1 MRVLVTGSG
10 GQLGSK
16 VVESLLEDG
25 RCREVRG
32 IDLPELDITLPQAV
46 GDLVGSF
53 RPDWIVNCAAYT
65 DVEQA
70 EEEPEAAYR
79 VNALA
84 LGTLAD
90 AALRHGSRLLHIST
104 DYVFSGRVDS
114 AGRLP
119 LTEDAPPG
127 PINVYGASKLA
138 GEILLQNHEVSALV
152 LRTSWLY
159 GGPGKN
165 FLHTMLRA
173 GRKAAAGGGS
183 LRVVHDQIGTPTDV
197 WSLARQ
203 IAHLLPRDVTGLLH
217 ASAHGE
223 ATWCDFARAIFSAV
237 GLCVDVEP
245 VTSAEYP
252 TRARRPAYS
261 VLRNARL
268 EASGLDLLPQWREGL
283 EKAIRRIG
291 HTGE

>member
-1 MRVLVTGSG
+1 MRVLVTGNA

-16 VVESLLEDG
+16 VVESLLGDS

-32 IDLPELDITLPQAV
+32 VDLPELDITRPGAV
-46 GDLVGSF
+46 GDLVGAF
-53 RPDWIVNCAAYT
+53 RPDWVVNCAAYT
-65 DVEQA
+65 DVERA

-84 LGTLAD
+84 LRTLAD
-90 AALRHGSRLLHIST
+90 VALRHGARLLHIST
-104 DYVFSGRVDS
+104 DYVFSGRIDP
-114 AGRLP
+114 AGRRP
-119 LTEDAPPG
+119 LDEDAPPG

-138 GEILLQNHEVSALV
+138 GEVILQTHEVPAAV

-173 GRKAAAGGGS
+173 GRKAAEEGGS
-183 LRVVHDQIGTPTDV
+183 LRVVDDQIGTPTDV

-203 IAHLLPRDVTGLLH
+203 ITHLLPRGVTGLFH

-223 ATWCDFARAIFSAV
+223 ASWCDFARAIFDAAGLQVGVEAV
-237 GLCVDVEP
+237 P
-245 VTSAEYP
+245 SSEYP

-268 EASGLDLLPQWREGL
+268 EASGLDILPQWREGL
-283 EKAIRRIG
+283 EQAVRQIG
-291 HTGE
+291 HGPP